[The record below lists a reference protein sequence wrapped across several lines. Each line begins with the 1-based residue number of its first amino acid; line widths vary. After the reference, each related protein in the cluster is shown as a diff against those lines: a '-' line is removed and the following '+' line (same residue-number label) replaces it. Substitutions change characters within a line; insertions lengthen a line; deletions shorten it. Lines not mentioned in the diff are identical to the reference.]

1 MKKITLL
8 CMASALLTAC
18 VSTPK
23 PTELPKGTYSY
34 TVDTPCA
41 ENLTLKVGESISV
54 QFYDNSGSTGYS
66 WSVVGAKNFDVT
78 KAYVAM
84 LPTDMP
90 VPGAG
95 QDKTFTFTAKATGT
109 DQIAI
114 HQGRGWEGQS
124 PARWS
129 CKVTI
134 H

>member
-1 MKKITLL
+1 MKKIALALL
-8 CMASALLTAC
+8 GTTLLTAC

-23 PTELPKGTYSY
+23 PTELPKGTYNY

-41 ENLTLKVGESISV
+41 DHLNLKVGESISV

-78 KAYVAM
+78 SAYVAM

-95 QDKTFTFTAKATGT
+95 QDKTFTFTAKAAGT

-114 HQGRGWEGQS
+114 HHGRGWEGQA

-129 CKVTI
+129 CKVTVN
-134 H
+134 